1 MYFSK
6 LFIHPCNFPQ
16 FSGSSNMCRHTEMKW
31 KYNNKHWLTVTHLQM
46 SNLKW
51 YHMQWCTQCHTHSKL
66 DIWRMQV
73 RAKNVSFIFRVVM
86 PAIMMAD
93 PGRQGPGPGESK
105 GVYGHFGSPADE
117 HQREA
122 EHLRRMQVTYT
133 LLCFFGWWTMKMT
146 KTNGPKDWV
155 G

>member
-1 MYFSK
+1 MT
-6 LFIHPCNFPQ
+6 LT
-16 FSGSSNMCRHTEMKW
+16 TE
-31 KYNNKHWLTVTHLQM
+31 KHHILLHNTVNRYIGTIIR
-46 SNLKW
+46 S
-51 YHMQWCTQCHTHSKL
+51 
-66 DIWRMQV
+66 D
-73 RAKNVSFIFRVVM
+73 ASFLFRVVM

-133 LLCFFGWWTMKMT
+133 LVCLFG
-146 KTNGPKDWV
+146 
-155 G
+155 